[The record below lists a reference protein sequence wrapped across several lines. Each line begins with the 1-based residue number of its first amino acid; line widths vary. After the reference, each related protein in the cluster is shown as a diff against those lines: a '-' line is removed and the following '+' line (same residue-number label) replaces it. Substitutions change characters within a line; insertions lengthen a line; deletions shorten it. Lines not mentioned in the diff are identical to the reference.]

1 MVGRERKELAEQA
14 GDVPVQSGRWRQ
26 RMRDWLTALGL
37 AVALALLIRIFALE
51 AYRIPSPS
59 MEQTLLVGDFVLV
72 SKLHYGPR
80 MPMSL
85 GLPFTAWYVPGV
97 ALPYLRLPGFTEIR
111 RGDVIVFNYPVETGP
126 IDRKTH
132 YIKRVVGLPGDTL
145 WIRDKVV
152 YVNGRPFPDP
162 DLVQQRWMLQLRPGA
177 RLSPDSLRAL
187 GARNVSR
194 SAYRAGL
201 LFFDATVAV
210 ARHIARLAVVD
221 TLRPY
226 SAAALLQGAAARK
239 ARQEEDRGP
248 IYIPGRGDTL
258 YLTPRT
264 WPFYRE
270 LLIRFEGHQIYP
282 RPDGTFLIDGRP
294 GRFCVIRQDYYF
306 VMGDNRDNSLDS
318 RAWGL
323 VPADHVVGK
332 ALLVYLSWD
341 PEQHRIRW
349 DRLFRPVR

>member
-1 MVGRERKELAEQA
+1 
-14 GDVPVQSGRWRQ
+14 
-26 RMRDWLTALGL
+26 MRDWLTALGL
-37 AVALALLIRIFALE
+37 AMGLALLIRLLALE

-80 MPMSL
+80 LPVSL
-85 GLPFTAWYVPGV
+85 GLPFTAWYVPDIR
-97 ALPYLRLPGFTEIR
+97 LPYLRLPGFTEIR

-126 IDRKTH
+126 IDRKTP

-145 WIRDKVV
+145 WIENKVV

-162 DLVQQRWMLQLRPGA
+162 DLVQQRWMLRLRPGA
-177 RLSPDSLRAL
+177 RLSPDSLQAI
-187 GARNVSR
+187 GARNVAR
-194 SAYRAGL
+194 SAYRATL

-210 ARHIARLAVVD
+210 AHHIARFAEVD
-221 TLRPY
+221 TLQPY
-226 SAAALLQGAAARK
+226 SEAVLLQGATARK
-239 ARQEEDRGP
+239 ARHRERWGP
-248 IYIPGRGDTL
+248 VYIPGRGDTL
-258 YLTPRT
+258 YLTPQT

-270 LLIRFEGHQIYP
+270 LLIRYEGHQIYP

-294 GRFCVIRQDYYF
+294 GQFCVIRQNYYF
-306 VMGDNRDNSLDS
+306 VLGDNRDNSLDS

-332 ALLVYLSWD
+332 ALLIYLSWD
-341 PEQHRIRW
+341 VERRRLRW
-349 DRLFRPVR
+349 ERLLRPVR